1 MPKTKRGIYHN
12 LKESKYTISNGE
24 VVFFF
29 SSLFYLEKFMECYQE
44 NRLKPKYRRIEKE
57 TKLNLNMLADIVL
70 YREIERRGFR
80 VKIRNVEVDWNEL
93 NKYAL
98 RKMVDD
104 ATYDWKIYR
113 TKKLGV
119 HYG

>member
-12 LKESKYTISNGE
+12 LRESKYTISNGE
-24 VVFFF
+24 VVVFF
-29 SSLFYLEKFMECYQE
+29 SSLFYLEKFMECYKE

-70 YREIERRGFR
+70 YREIEKRGFR

-98 RKMVDD
+98 RKMDDD
-104 ATYDWKIYR
+104 ATYDWKIYHS
-113 TKKLGV
+113 KKLGV